1 MLRPQ
6 LNQPN
11 PETVKLK
18 HIQTESVVT
27 RANNI
32 TKKIDDSVTKIDTA
46 HMIASKG
53 YTCTVEIC
61 KGNACE
67 CRCKEQP
74 WCENIGCDDQKEYRC
89 MTKEECERYMTE
101 YKDYTCNDESCKDN
115 NCVCKYEDQP
125 LYEDVQSA
133 D

>member
-1 MLRPQ
+1 MK
-6 LNQPN
+6 N
-11 PETVKLK
+11 T
-18 HIQTESVVT
+18 QTESVVT
-27 RANNI
+27 RANKI
-32 TKKIDDSVTKIDTA
+32 TKKIDDSLTKIDTT
-46 HMIASKG
+46 HMTTFKEYA
-53 YTCTVEIC
+53 CTEEIC
-61 KGNACE
+61 KGNDCE
-67 CRCKEQP
+67 CRYKEQP
-74 WCENIGCDDQKEYRC
+74 LCEHIGCEDQTEGIC